1 MDCGFVRVKLC
12 NENFYLKSKKKRK
25 GKGRSSLV
33 MLTDN
38 A

>member
-25 GKGRSSLV
+25 GKEKGEV
-33 MLTDN
+33 HW
-38 A
+38 